1 MKDLP
6 VQRQKARFHRIYRA
20 KEEQDI
26 GDIKL
31 HVANSFHLSWGAITE
46 SHAVE
51 NRIVFDWDVDF
62 EDSDGG
68 DEEYESE
75 RVEPVV
81 PVQRA
86 VFTPVN

>member
-6 VQRQKARFHRIYRA
+6 VQCQKARLHRIYRA
-20 KEEQDI
+20 KEEQNISDI
-26 GDIKL
+26 QL
-31 HVANSFHLSWGAITE
+31 HVANSFHLSWGAITK
-46 SHAVE
+46 SHAVK

-68 DEEYESE
+68 NEEDESE

-81 PVQRA
+81 PVQCA